1 MQREREMCV
10 FAASRC
16 IFYRFFRF
24 DSFVCTARPHSPRRQ
39 HPWQP
44 PQHSLQSATEALA
57 LVDWSEPGSDGIFG
71 RKKNLEKLKTWFMLI
86 YSNIF

>member
-1 MQREREMCV
+1 MCV
-10 FAASRC
+10 CS
-16 IFYRFFRF
+16 FYRVFRF
-24 DSFVCTARPHSPRRQ
+24 DSFGTARPHSPRRQ

-71 RKKNLEKLKTWFMLI
+71 KVKNLKYILVYLI
-86 YSNIF
+86 YLGVYIYI